1 MTWVFLSILSA
12 FGQAFGWALKKR
24 SLQNR
29 GLNNTLGLVSYL
41 VAGIILL
48 LWWGIAT
55 DWLIPPMSERF
66 IWASGAIIYLN
77 IVAVWTAY
85 RALDRGMFS
94 FLMPFIALTAILIVP
109 IEYFL
114 RGMIPSGAQVLGIFI
129 VVAGAI
135 VMTFRGLPEGI
146 TIRLVLYFSI
156 TVFCYAFSSVFGS
169 IAIQASGDGLFSAV
183 IYHFGIALGFLLMT
197 LFSSE
202 RATLRGLH
210 VNGQLRNTIFFMAFA
225 GIVIALLENGPSSL
239 ALEQANASEVF
250 ALKRTMP
257 LFALILGISLFH
269 EKVTRWHILGIV
281 LLIIGSGFVVWYK

>member
-1 MTWVFLSILSA
+1 MGTSFIA
-12 FGQAFGWALKKR
+12 FCVRTGFWLGAQKK
-24 SLQNR
+24 SLQNV

-48 LWWGIAT
+48 LWWGMAT
-55 DWLIPPMSERF
+55 DWRVPLISGHF
-66 IWASGAIIYLN
+66 VWASGAVIFLN
-77 IVAVWTAY
+77 VAAVWAAY

-94 FLMPFIALTAILIVP
+94 FLMPFIALTAVFIVP

-114 RGMIPSGAQVLGIFI
+114 RGVAPSTIQIVGII
-129 VVAGAI
+129 IIVAGAMS
-135 VMTFRGLPEGI
+135 MTYRGFPEGM
-146 TIRLVLYFSI
+146 TIRLVLYFSF
-156 TVFCYAFSSVFGS
+156 TVLCYAFSSVCGS
-169 IAIQASGDGLFSAV
+169 IAIQASGDGLFSAA
-183 IYHFGIALGFLLMT
+183 IYHLGIAFVFLLMT
-197 LFSSE
+197 IVSDE
-202 RATLRGLH
+202 RAVLDSLASEGRLWNA
-210 VNGQLRNTIFFMAFA
+210 VCAMALA

-281 LLIIGSGFVVWYK
+281 LLIIGSGLVVWYK